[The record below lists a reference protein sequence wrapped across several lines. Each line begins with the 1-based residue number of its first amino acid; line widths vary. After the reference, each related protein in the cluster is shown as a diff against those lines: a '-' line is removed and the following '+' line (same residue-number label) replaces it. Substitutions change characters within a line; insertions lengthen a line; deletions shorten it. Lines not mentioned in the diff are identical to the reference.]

1 MKPRRVVYPTR
12 TISLSLAIFLLFT
25 APGLHAQSQTVQP
38 SVAGV
43 SPMTS
48 APVTVDGVPLFQV
61 RGISAF
67 PADRRAGMI
76 ADRIRAFAATDA
88 SVTELQLREV
98 DLGTAILA
106 GERSILTVVSADAA
120 PEGVTRQQLATVY
133 RDRIAEAV
141 EAYRAE
147 RSTPELIRDVVYS
160 AIATVL
166 LVAAILAI
174 RWLFRREMAA
184 LETRY
189 RKRIASL
196 EVHGFPI
203 VTAEQVW
210 AIARGSIR
218 GARLIGIVATAY
230 FYVDFVLGRFPWTRA
245 AGESMTAV
253 VVTPL
258 VVIGSGIVSSIPDL
272 FFLAVLTLV
281 ARYVIKLG
289 RLFFQALADER
300 VNLQNFDPDWAWPTY
315 RIARTLII
323 IFALVAAYP
332 YIPGSDSAAFKGIS
346 VFLGVILSL
355 GSSTVI
361 ANIMAGYSMTYRRAF
376 REGDRIRVDDT
387 IGDVLKTR
395 LLVTHVRSLKNEE
408 VVIPNSVLLNSEVI
422 NYSTMARENGV
433 ILHTQVGIGYEV
445 PWRQVEQM
453 LRIAADRSERLEK
466 EPQPFVLQKSLTD
479 FAVVYEINAY
489 CRDAYSMP
497 AIYADL
503 HRNILDVFNEHG
515 VQIMTPNYEHDPEEP
530 KLVPKD
536 QWYAPPAESN
546 AAVPPSSDAA

>member
-1 MKPRRVVYPTR
+1 
-12 TISLSLAIFLLFT
+12 
-25 APGLHAQSQTVQP
+25 
-38 SVAGV
+38 
-43 SPMTS
+43 
-48 APVTVDGVPLFQV
+48 
-61 RGISAF
+61 
-67 PADRRAGMI
+67 MI
-76 ADRIRAFAATDA
+76 AERIRAFAATDA
-88 SVTELQLREV
+88 SLAELQIREV
-98 DLGTAILA
+98 DLGTAIIA
-106 GERSILTVVSADAA
+106 GELSIVTVVEADAA
-120 PEGVTRQQLATVY
+120 PQGVTRQQLATVY
-133 RDRIAEAV
+133 RARIAEAV

-147 RSTPELIRDVVYS
+147 RTTSELIRDAVYS

-166 LVAAILAI
+166 LIAAILVI
-174 RWLFRREMAA
+174 RWLFRRVMAA
-184 LETRY
+184 LEARH
-189 RKRIASL
+189 RERIASL

-210 AIARGSIR
+210 AIARGGIR
-218 GARLIGIVATAY
+218 GARLIGILTAAY
-230 FYVDFVLGRFPWTRA
+230 IYVDIVLGRFPWTRA
-245 AGESMTAV
+245 AGESMTEMV
-253 VVTPL
+253 VAPL

-272 FFLAVLTLV
+272 FFLAVLALV

-289 RLFFQALADER
+289 RVFFQALADER
-300 VNLQNFDPDWAWPTY
+300 VSFQNFDSDWAWPTY

-323 IFALVAAYP
+323 IFAVVAAYP

-387 IGDVLKTR
+387 VGDVLKTR

-422 NYSTMARENGV
+422 NYTTMARENGV

-445 PWRQVEQM
+445 PWRQVEEM
-453 LRIAADRSERLEK
+453 LRIAADRTGRLEK
-466 EPQPFVLQKSLTD
+466 EPQPFVLQTSLTD

-515 VQIMTPNYEHDPEEP
+515 VQIMTPNYEYDPEEP

-536 QWYAPPAESN
+536 QWYASPAEKN
-546 AAVPPSSDAA
+546 ATVPPSSDAA